1 MSNEVTI
8 DELRIEIEAESG
20 TAADNLDNLA
30 KSLDR
35 LQAVTQRM
43 TGGGDGLNKVAKQI
57 EKLNAISQK
66 IQSMRGFE
74 KLGEVVNQL
83 SKLDR
88 LSNVGDISG
97 FVRNL
102 NKLPQAVNALAQ
114 MPSIDTAKFQ
124 QIADALKPLET
135 VSAGNLNSLLNSLRK
150 LPKASQELA
159 GVDLTRFASQI
170 DQISRAIEPIVRQ
183 AERGGAGLTA
193 LAQIMQQTNRTARQ
207 SSSGVSLFNQT
218 IGNIKVK
225 TLAAIAGLRR
235 LFSEL
240 KKGVT
245 ASAAYV
251 ENLNLFSVTMG
262 DSAAEALKFAE
273 AVNDALGVDTSD
285 WIRYQGVFQSIGKGF
300 GIASEKADVMSK
312 NLTQLTYD
320 ISSFYNISTD
330 MAGEKLQS
338 ALSGQVMPMRQLG
351 FAIEE
356 TTLKQVALNHGI
368 KTSVENMTQAQKAQL
383 RYIAIMEQAG
393 NIGVLGDM
401 ARTIDT
407 AANGMRVFTAR
418 LQQFARAVG
427 NMVMPVL
434 SAVLPYATAFVQVI
448 TEAAQSIANFF
459 GFELPKIDFSGAS
472 VSSGFDDITSSVD
485 DATKANEKF
494 KGSLSSIDQLNII
507 GSKDEGK
514 SSAGNENQFDLG
526 IELPEYDFL
535 QGVESKTKQIAE
547 NIKAWFKEALP
558 WIEAVGSAIAGAF
571 AFSKIS
577 KFTDGI
583 KNIATI
589 FGKDI
594 GTDKLKGFSKTLG
607 GIVGGLAAGA
617 SSGILLN
624 SGIKNLIT
632 GTGKLGG
639 NIAKVA
645 SGAVIAGGA
654 IATFVKLGNPVGA
667 VITGIGAAIG
677 LLSGVI
683 AGNIEHI
690 KKYNEELNNTITY
703 ADNGGISIK
712 GLTDGFKG
720 YFNSITNGYD
730 DILENTAAFKDNEE
744 KIKNATTEVGNL
756 VDKYTLLDKTI
767 TADDAQTI
775 ADNVKIIGDG
785 IQTNLGTAT
794 QGIVDTLKT
803 TFHDFAVG
811 LGKDVD
817 DMVTKFYLLENMGN
831 TALASTRQ
839 HADEL
844 VASLQTGN
852 LNVDEQKKT
861 FEELENT
868 IKAMG
873 TSDVGTKEQMN
884 FERAIQEMSTAK
896 INFDKP
902 EEVEKQI
909 TELTSLA
916 DQARSSIMTA
926 YEDQSFELKQM
937 KQRYETMINLKTGN
951 TVKYD
956 FDIAMGKGSF
966 DRLFADQQEIL
977 DKAKEGNLAKIDTGQ
992 AVNLIMLQ
1000 NQLAEN
1006 KQNYIDTKYADK
1018 GASFKGGWNAWW
1030 SNGLFISPEEVE
1042 AETKAGYGEEYE
1054 KLNSKIY
1061 DLIGSS
1067 LKGLNLTPE
1076 AMDAGKMITE
1086 GLANGT
1092 INGQED
1098 LNNAIDSV
1106 AFGGLDKLRKDFLIE
1121 SPSKKTKEIGDY
1133 LMQGLDIG
1141 IMNGL
1146 PDVLKTIDNV
1156 SAAIF
1161 NKTKGLSF
1169 SIPAFNAENAAVNM
1183 DMNDI
1188 YERVKKETASFNNS
1202 YTLPAGTAAIGGA
1215 VGAAREAFPN
1225 AAQAAAANSD
1235 AVSDININLQSFVE
1249 IDGEQVGQAVSQY
1262 QQRQMAYSNGQ

>member
-20 TAADNLDNLA
+20 TAASNLDDLA

-66 IQSMRGFE
+66 IQSMQGFE
-74 KLGEVVNQL
+74 KLERAVDQL
-83 SKLDR
+83 KKLNE
-88 LSNVGDISG
+88 LNGIGDISG

-102 NKLPQAVNALAQ
+102 NKLPQAVNAIAQ

-150 LPKASQELA
+150 LPKASQELS

-170 DQISRAIEPIVRQ
+170 DRISRAIEPLTRQ

-193 LAQIMQQTNRTARQ
+193 LAQIMQSTSRQARQ
-207 SSSGVSLFNQT
+207 SSGGVSLFNQT

-262 DSAAEALKFAE
+262 ESTGEALKFAE

-320 ISSFYNISTD
+320 ISSFYNISAD

-368 KTSVENMTQAQKAQL
+368 KMSVENMTQAQKAQL

-448 TEAAQSIANFF
+448 TEAAQSIADFF

-514 SSAGNENQFDLG
+514 SSAGGENQFDLG

-535 QGVESKTKQIAE
+535 QGVESQTNKIVE
-547 NIKAWFKEALP
+547 DIKAALP
-558 WIEAVGSAIAGAF
+558 WIEALGAAIGTVFIAKKVYDLIDALPKLGKAFQTVGGLIKGDFGSAGKIFSGIA
-571 AFSKIS
+571 
-577 KFTDGI
+577 
-583 KNIATI
+583 
-589 FGKDI
+589 
-594 GTDKLKGFSKTLG
+594 
-607 GIVGGLAAGA
+607 GGLAAGA
-617 SSGILLN
+617 ASGILLN
-624 SGIKNLIT
+624 NGIKNLIT

-654 IATFVKLGNPVGA
+654 IALFIKLGNPLGA

-677 LLSGVI
+677 IVSGYLSG
-683 AGNIEHI
+683 I
-690 KKYNEELNNTITY
+690 KEAAEQRAMEEI
-703 ADNGGISIK
+703 
-712 GLTDGFKG
+712 
-720 YFNSITNGYD
+720 
-730 DILENTAAFKDNEE
+730 TAAFESGVTPITEVADALERVAADLTSNEQDYLNRKESLKGISDNAKTTGDNIKSMLDELALMETIDPTVTDNLKKAFEDLATTSKQYIDESNNNFKLYILANQDMLKAQGFNVSSMVEIINQGTQSAKDTIDDLTTKAKELTDKQLSVGLNTDEIGQLE
-744 KIKNATTEVGNL
+744 KIN
-756 VDKYTLLDKTI
+756 
-767 TADDAQTI
+767 
-775 ADNVKIIGDG
+775 
-785 IQTNLGTAT
+785 T
-794 QGIVDTLKT
+794 Q
-803 TFHDFAVG
+803 
-811 LGKDVD
+811 
-817 DMVTKFYLLENMGN
+817 LLEMSGVEIDFGVDVSEAKNVLEGLSSIKFTDAE
-831 TALASTRQ
+831 TAASG
-839 HADEL
+839 
-844 VASLQTGN
+844 LQRAFDAVSTAYSTLDTARAGMLDDVERLSATGN
-852 LNVDEQKKT
+852 LSAVESETLTNAVNSIFDAKKL
-861 FEELENT
+861 ELDQAFSDPMNT
-868 IKAMG
+868 IIRNANG
-873 TSDVGTKEQMN
+873 LNANIEASVARATADAVEGAGIFGLFNADV
-884 FERAIQEMSTAK
+884 RASVGGKSYEEINAEKVKNILGDNASLIQNPLDNLYASFA
-896 INFDKP
+896 
-902 EEVEKQI
+902 EKG
-909 TELTSLA
+909 LNP
-916 DQARSSIMTA
+916 DVVDNM
-926 YEDQSFELKQM
+926 
-937 KQRYETMINLKTGN
+937 LKTGKDL
-951 TVKYD
+951 TKG
-956 FDIAMGKGSF
+956 IANGIS
-966 DRLFADQQEIL
+966 
-977 DKAKEGNLAKIDTGQ
+977 EGTPKVTDAMNGVTA
-992 AVNLIMLQ
+992 A
-1000 NQLAEN
+1000 AEN
-1006 KQNYIDTKYADK
+1006 AFRSAT
-1018 GASFKGGWNAWW
+1018 
-1030 SNGLFISPEEVE
+1030 
-1042 AETKAGYGEEYE
+1042 ETH
-1054 KLNSKIY
+1054 
-1061 DLIGSS
+1061 
-1067 LKGLNLTPE
+1067 
-1076 AMDAGKMITE
+1076 
-1086 GLANGT
+1086 
-1092 INGQED
+1092 
-1098 LNNAIDSV
+1098 
-1106 AFGGLDKLRKDFLIE
+1106 
-1121 SPSKKTKEIGDY
+1121 SPSRVYTRLGGY
-1133 LMQGLDIG
+1133 LMQGLSNG
-1141 IMNGL
+1141 IIDGL
-1146 PDVLKTIDNV
+1146 PDVLKTFDDI

-1161 NKTKGLSF
+1161 NRTKGLRISV
-1169 SIPAFNAENAAVNM
+1169 PAFNTNNSAIDM
-1183 DMNDI
+1183 DMNTV
-1188 YERVKKETASFNNS
+1188 YEKVQKANASLSSS
-1202 YTLPAGTAAIGGA
+1202 YKLPAGAASAVA
-1215 VGAAREAFPN
+1215 VGGIVGSAREAVSN
-1225 AAQAAAANSD
+1225 ATQGAVQGSAVAAE
-1235 AVSDININLQSFVE
+1235 FV
-1249 IDGEQVGQAVSQY
+1249 IHNYTTLDVDGDTIAESVSQA
-1262 QQRQMAYSNGQ
+1262 QQRQMAYSNGR

>member
-20 TAADNLDNLA
+20 TAADNLDDLA

-35 LQAVTQRM
+35 LQSITQRI

-66 IQSMRGFE
+66 IQSMQGFE
-74 KLGEVVNQL
+74 KLERAVDQL
-83 SKLDR
+83 KKLNE
-88 LSNVGDISG
+88 LNGIGDISG

-102 NKLPQAVNALAQ
+102 NKLPQAVNAIAQ

-150 LPKASQELA
+150 LPKASQELS

-170 DQISRAIEPIVRQ
+170 DRISRAIEPLTRQ

-193 LAQIMQQTNRTARQ
+193 LAQIMQSTSRQARQ
-207 SSSGVSLFNQT
+207 SSGGVSLFNQT

-262 DSAAEALKFAE
+262 ESTGEALKFAE

-320 ISSFYNISTD
+320 ISSFYNISAD

-368 KTSVENMTQAQKAQL
+368 KMSVENMTQAQKAQL

-514 SSAGNENQFDLG
+514 SAAGNENQFDLG

-547 NIKAWFKEALP
+547 NIKGILPWVEAL
-558 WIEAVGSAIAGAF
+558 AAAIG
-571 AFSKIS
+571 
-577 KFTDGI
+577 
-583 KNIATI
+583 TI
-589 FGKDI
+589 FIGKKVYDLI
-594 GTDKLKGFSKTLG
+594 DALPKLGKVIQTVGGLLTGEFGKAGKIFS

-624 SGIKNLIT
+624 NSIKNLIT

-639 NIAKVA
+639 NIAMLV
-645 SGAVIAGGA
+645 GGLGIAGGA
-654 IATFVKLGNPVGA
+654 IATFIKLGNPVGA

-677 LLSGVI
+677 ILSGVI
-683 AGNIEHI
+683 SGNIENM
-690 KKYNEELNNTITY
+690 KKFDEELNNAITY
-703 ADNGGISIK
+703 ADNGGISIQ

-720 YFNSITNGYD
+720 YFDSITNGYD
-730 DILENTAAFKDNEE
+730 DILTNTAAFKDNET
-744 KIKNATTEVGNL
+744 KINGAVTEVKNL
-756 VDKYTLLDKTI
+756 VDKYTLLDQTI
-767 TADDAQTI
+767 TTDDAETL
-775 ADNVKIIGDG
+775 AANVKIIGDG

-803 TFHDFAVG
+803 KFHDFAVG
-811 LGKDVD
+811 LGQDVD
-817 DMVTKFYLLENMGN
+817 DMVTKFYLLESMGN
-831 TALASTRQ
+831 TALATTRQ
-839 HADEL
+839 RADEL
-844 VASLQTGN
+844 AASLSSGK
-852 LNVDEQKKT
+852 LSAEEQKQVFT
-861 FEELENT
+861 DLETT

-873 TSDVGTKEQMN
+873 TSDVGTKEQMS

-896 INFDKP
+896 IKFDSPDTVKA
-902 EEVEKQI
+902 QI
-909 TELTSLA
+909 AELDEMA
-916 DQARSSIMTA
+916 NQARSSITTA
-926 YEDQSFELKQM
+926 YNDQTFELEQM
-937 KQRYETMINLKTGN
+937 KRHYETMINLNTGN

-956 FDIAMGKGSF
+956 FDQAMGAGAF
-966 DRLFADQQEIL
+966 DKLFEATQAVY
-977 DKAKEGNLAKIDTGQ
+977 DKAKETNLSKIDTGE
-992 AVNLIMLQ
+992 AVYLTMLQ
-1000 NQLAEN
+1000 NQLNEN
-1006 KQNYIDTKYADK
+1006 EHKYATTK
-1018 GASFKGGWNAWW
+1018 FNEVGPGMGSTLQNFARWGW
-1030 SNGLFISPEEVE
+1030 SDD
-1042 AETKAGYGEEYE
+1042 AGEKLYKLGIKNYE
-1054 KLNSKIY
+1054 KEYRDRNSEIY
-1061 DLIGSS
+1061 DLIGGS
-1067 LKGLNLTPE
+1067 LERLNLTPQ
-1076 AMDAGKMITE
+1076 GKEIGGYLVE
-1086 GLANGT
+1086 GMANGALAK
-1092 INGQED
+1092 QED
-1098 LNNAIDSV
+1098 LNRALDAAANGAIDEV
-1106 AFGGLDKLRKDFLIE
+1106 KRVCGVH
-1121 SPSKKTKEIGDY
+1121 SPSTVFAEIGGY
-1133 LMQGLDIG
+1133 LMRGMALGIDKDRHDVISSLD
-1141 IMNGL
+1141 
-1146 PDVLKTIDNV
+1146 DT
-1156 SAAIF
+1156 
-1161 NKTKGLSF
+1161 TKAMFSKMHRLSF
-1169 SIPAFNAENAAVNM
+1169 NIPTFNTDNSAIAM
-1183 DMNDI
+1183 DMNTV
-1188 YERVKKETASFNNS
+1188 YEKVRKENASFNNS
-1202 YTLPAGTAAIGGA
+1202 YTLPRGAAAIGGA
-1215 VGAAREAFPN
+1215 VGVAREAFPN

-1235 AVSDININLQSFVE
+1235 AVSDIKINLQSFVE

-1262 QQRQMAYSNGQ
+1262 QQRQTLYSNGR